1 VAQRPQSITSLDG
14 LAAASGQIAFVFK
27 KTIWDSVAPVGIETL
42 SVAPVGI
49 ETLGPYPAHGRERP
63 SAFWWRVTP

>member
-1 VAQRPQSITSLDG
+1 VILAMHKHRIPGSRTAVWRFFQRHKIT
-14 LAAASGQIAFVFK
+14 FK
-27 KTIWDSVAPVGIETL
+27 KTIWDSVAPVG
-42 SVAPVGI
+42 V